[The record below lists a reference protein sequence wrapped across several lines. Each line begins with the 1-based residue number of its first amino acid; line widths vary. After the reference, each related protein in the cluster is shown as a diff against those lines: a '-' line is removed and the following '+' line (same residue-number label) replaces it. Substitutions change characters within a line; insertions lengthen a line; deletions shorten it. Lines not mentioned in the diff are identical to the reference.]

1 MIVVVGKM
9 KEALLHSRRQNVILT
24 TLVIVA
30 IFLFYFV
37 GASLVNDS
45 DNVGMVIFP
54 PIILFIYGP
63 LVSLIY
69 ATIQTSK
76 SRFFPEDSG
85 NWFYRV
91 SKRTPIIFRAIGL
104 LGIALTIYFI
114 FSEGIWI
121 LLLFFWP
128 LFYLF

>member
-1 MIVVVGKM
+1 M
-9 KEALLHSRRQNVILT
+9 KEALHQSRRKNAILT
-24 TLVIVA
+24 TLVVIA
-30 IFLFYFV
+30 IFLFYVV
-37 GASLVNDS
+37 GASLAADS

-69 ATIQTSK
+69 ATIQTNR

-91 SKRTPIIFRAIGL
+91 FKRTPIIFRVVGI
-104 LGIALTIYFI
+104 LGIAITLYFI

-128 LFYLF
+128 LEYLF

>member
-1 MIVVVGKM
+1 M
-9 KEALLHSRRQNVILT
+9 KEALHQSRRKNAILT
-24 TLVIVA
+24 TLVVIA

-37 GASLVNDS
+37 GASLANDS

-69 ATIQTSK
+69 ATIQTNK

-85 NWFYRV
+85 NLLYRV
-91 SKRTPIIFRAIGL
+91 FRRIPILFRAIGL
-104 LGIALTIYFI
+104 LGIAITLYFI

-128 LFYLF
+128 LEYLF

>member
-1 MIVVVGKM
+1 M
-9 KEALLHSRRQNVILT
+9 KEALRQSRRKNAILT
-24 TLVIVA
+24 TLVVIA

-37 GASLVNDS
+37 GAILANDS

-69 ATIQTSK
+69 ATIQTNK

-85 NWFYRV
+85 NLLYRV
-91 SKRTPIIFRAIGL
+91 FRRTPIVFRAIGL
-104 LGIALTIYFI
+104 LGIAITLYFI

-121 LLLFFWP
+121 LLIFFWP

>member
-1 MIVVVGKM
+1 M

-37 GASLVNDS
+37 GASLANDS

-69 ATIQTSK
+69 ATIQTNK

-85 NWFYRV
+85 NLLYRV
-91 SKRTPIIFRAIGL
+91 FRRTPIVFRAIGL
-104 LGIALTIYFI
+104 LGIAITLYFI

>member
-37 GASLVNDS
+37 GASLANDS

-69 ATIQTSK
+69 ATIQTNK

-85 NWFYRV
+85 NLLYRV
-91 SKRTPIIFRAIGL
+91 FRRTPIVFRAIGL
-104 LGIALTIYFI
+104 LGIAITLYFI